1 METFKSSQT
10 IPNHE
15 HLFGIKDSNPYRRG
29 SYIANSFHVVCS
41 VDVRNIY
48 LSFNLTP
55 PPTDNPP
62 LIEKPSKKK
71 RAPSPNLVHPKQSST
86 DQIGG
91 TGHMST
97 GLTKAYH
104 HAPSRHLPGAAQTQ
118 PSPKNRPN
126 NSPKSKHHHPVT
138 QRPSG
143 APARPSLTKYLN
155 SPRQEPYTST
165 PSSSKNI
172 NSDQDPDISIKTAA
186 PLESNGQLFIHT

>member
-1 METFKSSQT
+1 MVLT
-10 IPNHE
+10 
-15 HLFGIKDSNPYRRG
+15 R
-29 SYIANSFHVVCS
+29 CS
-41 VDVRNIY
+41 
-48 LSFNLTP
+48 NLTP

-118 PSPKNRPN
+118 PSPKKRPN
-126 NSPKSKHHHPVT
+126 NSLKSKHRRPVT

>member
-1 METFKSSQT
+1 METFKS
-10 IPNHE
+10 
-15 HLFGIKDSNPYRRG
+15 
-29 SYIANSFHVVCS
+29 
-41 VDVRNIY
+41 
-48 LSFNLTP
+48 NLTP

-118 PSPKNRPN
+118 PSPKIDVTTLRRANTTIQSLNVRLAPRPDLRSQN
-126 NSPKSKHHHPVT
+126 ILIPLDKSRTHPLHPH
-138 QRPSG
+138 RKISI
-143 APARPSLTKYLN
+143 LTKIPTFR
-155 SPRQEPYTST
+155 SRP
-165 PSSSKNI
+165 
-172 NSDQDPDISIKTAA
+172 
-186 PLESNGQLFIHT
+186 QLP